1 MHANADIVCSSPAL
15 RRSLYLVS
23 LVLEDPGAG
32 VHNARFSRQLLAEAE
47 ELLGVR

>member
-1 MHANADIVCSSPAL
+1 MHADAGVPCDSPAL

-23 LVLEDPGAG
+23 LVVEDPAAG

-47 ELLGVR
+47 ALLTR